1 MKTTSTTTEPTYYG
15 EGMSY
20 GDEVITYTQLLQLAE
35 ETTSRR
41 DAIYYIKEA
50 DKMRMNGLTFSQ
62 QGF

>member
-1 MKTTSTTTEPTYYG
+1 MKTTSTTTKPTNGG
-15 EGMSY
+15 E
-20 GDEVITYTQLLQLAE
+20 VTTYTQLLQLAE

-62 QGF
+62 KGFLNNHQ